1 MKKSRMWGKGRVQ
14 ASYLCEYRI
23 ISGSYYYIQITYVY
37 WISCSI
43 LKMPSETR
51 DISKSLLFVLF
62 DEYQHILRICNSDD
76 GNNFL
81 IVALIILKV
90 KIVCYFIPVSIL
102 RTSSK
107 WISSVFITFCYGDYY
122 FIHLSMWKIRH
133 SDIKSF
139 DYSHTKIIG

>member
-1 MKKSRMWGKGRVQ
+1 
-14 ASYLCEYRI
+14 
-23 ISGSYYYIQITYVY
+23 
-37 WISCSI
+37 
-43 LKMPSETR
+43 MPSETR

-107 WISSVFITFCYGDYY
+107 
-122 FIHLSMWKIRH
+122 
-133 SDIKSF
+133 
-139 DYSHTKIIG
+139 